1 MLGALAS
8 AGRQSVSSWSLLRWT
23 WLFAVVNVVAAALP
37 WLAAVLAMMVALGIA
52 NISFNTLARTMLQ
65 IGTEPA
71 MQGRVIALHSLV
83 FLGSTPIGGPVVGW
97 LCERWGAGA
106 GLLVAGVAA
115 GLAAIA
121 VLPLFRRFRVSAQEV

>member
-1 MLGALAS
+1 
-8 AGRQSVSSWSLLRWT
+8 LLRWT
-23 WLFAVVNVVAAALP
+23 GIFAAVNV
-37 WLAAVLAMMVALGIA
+37 LAVFAPVLALALGIMVALGIA

-83 FLGSTPIGGPVVGW
+83 FLGSTPIGGPVTGW

-106 GLLVAGVAA
+106 GLLLAGISAAVAA
-115 GLAAIA
+115 VA
-121 VLPLFRRFRVSAQEV
+121 VLPMLRRFRAARASAAVGVQEEV